1 MGHIVID
8 ARESGTTSGRYVD
21 KLIEYLHA
29 LKPDHTITLLTKP
42 HRVEFLRELAP
53 GFIVNETKH
62 KEFTF
67 AEQIGFMKLIESLQP
82 DLVHFPM
89 VQQPAFYRGKVV
101 TTMQD
106 LTTVRFHNPAKNPV
120 IFWLKQRVYV
130 WLNKR
135 IAHKSNLLIT
145 PSQFVKDDV
154 VDFCHVSPS
163 KIIVTLEAADMLPEG
178 SAAFMP
184 VEGKPFIMYIGRPT
198 PHKNLARLI
207 DAFALLQKN
216 HPELRLVLAG
226 KKDAN
231 YLIHERNV
239 AKNNIG
245 NIIFTSFIPDD
256 QYRWLLENCRAYI
269 FPSLSEGFGLPGL
282 EAMMHGAPVV
292 ASNATCI
299 PEVLGDAAE
308 YFDPLDTTDMA
319 EKIESVLFDE
329 AKRSKMITAGKRQ
342 AATYSWQRMASQ
354 TLAVYNKA
362 LTDKPTA

>member
-1 MGHIVID
+1 MGKHIVID

-21 KLIEYLHA
+21 KLIEYLHK
-29 LKPDHTITLLTKP
+29 LPHEHDFTLLSKP
-42 HRVEFLRELAP
+42 HRVTYLHDIAP
-53 GFIVNETKH
+53 SFKIIETQH
-62 KEFTF
+62 KEFSF
-67 AEQIGFMKLIESLQP
+67 AEQIGFKKLIDSLQP

-89 VQQPAFYRGKVV
+89 VQQPAFYQGKVV

-106 LTTVRFHNPAKNPV
+106 LTTVRFRNPSKNPV

-135 IAHKSNLLIT
+135 IAHKSSLLIT
-145 PSQFVKDDV
+145 PTQFVKDDV

-163 KIIVTLEAADMLPEG
+163 KITVTYEAADVLPDG
-178 SAAFMP
+178 SAPFTP
-184 VEGKPFIMYIGRPT
+184 VEGNSFIMYIGRPT

-207 DAFALLQKN
+207 DAFVLLQKT

-226 KKDAN
+226 KKDEN

-239 AKNNIG
+239 AKKNIG
-245 NIIFTSFIPDD
+245 NIIFTGFIADD
-256 QYRWLLENCRAYI
+256 QYRWLLENCRAYV

-282 EAMMHGAPVV
+282 EAMLHGAPVV

-308 YFDPLDTTDMA
+308 YFDPLDTLDMA
-319 EKIESVLFDE
+319 KKIESVLFDE
-329 AKRSKMITAGKRQ
+329 AKRSKMIAAGKRQ
-342 AATYSWQRMASQ
+342 AATYSWQRMAAQ
-354 TLAVYNKA
+354 TLAVYEQA
-362 LTDKPTA
+362 LGRQT